1 MKKQMNATHILSSL
15 KDKGVRMT
23 SVRQS
28 MIDIFTTIHE
38 PLSAGQ
44 ILEELKKYK
53 LKANKTTVYR
63 ELSFLQEGKII
74 TSVVFDGDQKHYE
87 LLKDHHH
94 HLVCQNCRIVEEV
107 DFSEI
112 EELLDK
118 VEKKLK
124 QKNKFSKILHSL
136 EFFGL
141 CAKCS
146 T

>member
-1 MKKQMNATHILSSL
+1 MNKTTILSTL
-15 KDKGVRMT
+15 KQQGARMT
-23 SVRQS
+23 SVRSS
-28 MIDIFTTIHE
+28 MIDIFTHTHE
-38 PLSAGQ
+38 PLSAVR

-63 ELSFLQEGKII
+63 ELNFLLEGKII
-74 TSVVFDGDQKHYE
+74 TSVSFDGDQKYYE
-87 LLKDHHH
+87 LLSDHHH
-94 HLVCQNCRIVEEV
+94 HLICQNCRSVEEV

-112 EELLDK
+112 EDLLSK

-141 CAKCS
+141 CKKCTS
-146 T
+146 